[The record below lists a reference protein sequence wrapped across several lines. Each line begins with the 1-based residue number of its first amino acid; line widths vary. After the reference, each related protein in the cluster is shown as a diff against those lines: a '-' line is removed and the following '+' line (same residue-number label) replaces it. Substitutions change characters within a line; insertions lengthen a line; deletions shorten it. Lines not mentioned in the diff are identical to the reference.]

1 MTAASI
7 GFLHPGAMG
16 VSLAAS
22 ARESGLTVFWVSEG
36 RSPETRARAN
46 EHGLADA
53 VTVDELC
60 RLCDT
65 VVSVCPPHAAVS
77 VAERVAAAGF
87 QGIYAD
93 VNAIS
98 PDRTREVG
106 SIIDRSGAHYVDGGI
121 VGGPA
126 WVKDRTTLY
135 LSGNEAARIAGCF
148 DRGKLRVIT
157 LGTEIGRASALKMCY
172 AARSKGTMALLAA
185 IVAAAEQLGVRD
197 ELEAEW
203 ARDDPEDVDRL
214 HTRMTRVT
222 QKAWRFSGEMTEI
235 ADTLASTGLPRG
247 FHDAAHN
254 IYARLSGLKKADPP
268 PDLEHVLASLLSPD
282 SPDS

>member
-1 MTAASI
+1 MTATSI

-22 ARESGLTVFWVSEG
+22 ARESGRNVFWASEG

-53 VTVDELC
+53 ATVGQLC
-60 RLCDT
+60 KLCDALI
-65 VVSVCPPHAAVS
+65 SVCPPHAAVS
-77 VAERVAAAGF
+77 VAESVVTAGF

-106 SIIDRSGAHYVDGGI
+106 SIIGRSGAHYVDGGI

-135 LSGNEAARIAGCF
+135 LSGNDAAQVARCF
-148 DRGKLRVIT
+148 ARGKLRVIN
-157 LGTEIGRASALKMCY
+157 LGAEIGRASALKMCY
-172 AARSKGTMALLAA
+172 AARSKGTTALLAA
-185 IVAAAEQLGVRD
+185 IAAAAERLGIRD

-203 ARDDPEDVDRL
+203 TRDDPDDVAQL

-235 ADTLASTGLPRG
+235 TDTLVSAGLPRG
-247 FHDAAHN
+247 FHDAAHD
-254 IYARLSGLKKADPP
+254 IYARLSGFKNADPL
-268 PDLEHVLASLLSPD
+268 PDLEHVLASLLSHDGPD
-282 SPDS
+282 